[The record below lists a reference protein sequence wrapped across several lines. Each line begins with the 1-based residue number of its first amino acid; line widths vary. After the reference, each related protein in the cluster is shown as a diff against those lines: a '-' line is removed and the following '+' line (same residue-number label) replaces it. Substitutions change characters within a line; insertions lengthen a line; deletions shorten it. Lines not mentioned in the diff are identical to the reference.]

1 MVFFVALNGQDSN
14 PGTREK
20 PFATLER
27 ARDAIRAAR
36 GTKGTEW
43 HGATVWLAG
52 GFYERRESFEL
63 TTKDSGTA
71 EAPVIYRALP
81 GETVRLVGGVRVTN
95 FTKTT
100 DAAVLEQI
108 HDYAREFIWE
118 ADLSGLGITDYGTLS
133 SRGFGRRQESAH
145 MELFFNRQPMTLA
158 RWPNDGEFTHIA
170 AVPDARKN
178 PHGDLISPLEEGFF
192 YSGDQPRRWRDLE
205 NVWIH
210 GYWAHDWANSY
221 ERLESIDLEKRLI
234 KTAEPRGH
242 HGFRKGQ
249 RLFFLNLLEELDMPD
264 EYFVDAAR
272 QKLYFRPPAPV
283 NDGEAILSLLS
294 TPIVTMTDV
303 AHVRLEGLTLEAGRA
318 HAVDIRGGE
327 NCVVESC
334 TIRNMGTWGVRCA
347 GGHNHAVRAC
357 EIRHTGDGGVS
368 IDGGDRKTLE
378 PGGHAVENC
387 HIHEIGRWSKCYVPA
402 ILISGVGCR
411 AAHNLIHEHP
421 HCAILFTGNEHII
434 EYNHIHHVCLETGD
448 VGAIYTGRDWTWQG
462 NVIRYNFIER
472 TGGVG
477 MGSNGIY
484 LDDNVSGIHV
494 HDNVFFRVPRAM
506 FIGGGRDNT
515 AERNLFVDCDP
526 AVWVDG
532 RGLLVDNPDWRS
544 MVYDFMRKRLEDM
557 NHHQPPYS
565 TRYPQLMALDAHLAG
580 DKGVPPENDH
590 ILCNVMVG
598 GTPWWIYWGTGPE
611 RIDIRGNLILDNPGF
626 VNPRDP
632 RGSGFALRKDSP
644 AVLEC
649 GLRPRPLDG
658 VGLVI
663 MDSDQA

>member
-1 MVFFVALNGQDSN
+1 MEYYIATNGQDRN

-20 PFATLER
+20 PFATLEQ

-36 GTKGTEW
+36 REAGAAW

-52 GFYERRESFEL
+52 GFYERRQAFEM
-63 TTKDSGTA
+63 TAEDSGTPD
-71 EAPVIYRALP
+71 APVVYRALP
-81 GETVRLVGGVRVTN
+81 GESVRLVGGVRVPN

-100 DAAVLEQI
+100 DPAVLERI

-133 SRGFGRRQESAH
+133 SRGFNRRQDSAH

-170 AVPDARKN
+170 DVPDARKN
-178 PHGDLISPLEEGFF
+178 PHGDLISPLEHGFF
-192 YSGDQPRRWRDLE
+192 YSGDQPRRWRDTA

-221 ERLESIDLEKRLI
+221 ERIESIDLEKRLI

-242 HGFRKGQ
+242 YGFRKGQ
-249 RLFFLNLLEELDMPD
+249 RLYFLNLLEELDMPD
-264 EYFVDAAR
+264 EYFVDAEG

-283 NDGEAILSLLS
+283 NDGEAILSLLAE
-294 TPIVTMTDV
+294 PILSMTDV
-303 AHVRLEGLTLEAGRA
+303 AHVRFEGLTLEAGRA
-318 HAVDIRGGE
+318 HAVDLQGGE
-327 NCVVESC
+327 NCVVDSC
-334 TIRNMGTWGVRCA
+334 VIRNMGTWGVRCEK
-347 GGHNHAVRAC
+347 GRNHAIRAC

-368 IDGGDRKTLE
+368 LNGGDRKTLE

-402 ILISGVGCR
+402 ILIGGVGCR

-421 HCAILFTGNEHII
+421 HCAILFTGNEHVI

-448 VGAIYTGRDWTWQG
+448 VGAIYTGRDWTYQG

-494 HDNVFFRVPRAM
+494 HDNVFYRVPRAM
-506 FIGGGRDNT
+506 YIGGGRDNT

-544 MVYDFMRKRLEDM
+544 MVYDFMRQRLEDM

-565 TRYPQLMALDAHLAG
+565 TRYPQLMALDKHLAG
-580 DKGVPPENDH
+580 DKGIPPENDH
-590 ILCNVMVG
+590 VLCNVMVG
-598 GTPWWIYWGTGPE
+598 GTPWWIYWGIGPE
-611 RIDIRGNLILDNPGF
+611 RIDIRGNLILDDPGF

-632 RGSGFALRKDSP
+632 RGSNFALRKDSP

-649 GLRPRPLDG
+649 GLSTRPLDG
-658 VGLVI
+658 VGLVVVLE
-663 MDSDQA
+663 